1 MEITLKIKKHN
12 YIGNSNMPIEPLRCK
27 VCGGL
32 LDVNLKCQHCGTLH
46 ERIENRLEIIK
57 VCPKHLI
64 GYSSLNCPKCVEE
77 QQALILYNQEQA
89 RLSAEREEALRKER
103 LKRTEQARLEREQW
117 KKNNYPKLKKIG
129 TVAMLCLIIGIAGL
143 CLSTENYIAH
153 NVNAMPYSSTTYLPP
168 NIPVPTPIPTP
179 TPTLSPTPTPI
190 NSNITWGEIDGW
202 YLTSTP
208 VPEISS
214 SVTILNEYGLSLAV
228 QYVALGCAATP
239 INIYGQSQWDGG
251 SEWVS
256 CINITAPY
264 ALWDFGVYSG
274 NSVVSQNLLASDVA
288 ENSLIIPLA
297 GASASYAGS
306 PLNYSSLTV
315 GGTYLITISIT
326 PADAASALIVGN
338 ATFTVNSIP
347 PPIQISVVH
356 ASTPTP
362 APTLTPTP
370 QPTPQPTGTYVTH
383 TAILNGTYSFNQA
396 MSKVSASATGITEI
410 LLIVIGVL
418 ILVAVTIVV
427 YAKSRYEL
435 E

>member
-1 MEITLKIKKHN
+1 
-12 YIGNSNMPIEPLRCK
+12 MPIEPLRCK

-32 LDVNLKCQHCGTLH
+32 LDANLKCQHCGTLH
-46 ERIENRLEIIK
+46 EKIENRLEIIK

-103 LKRTEQARLEREQW
+103 LKRTEQARLEHEQW

-153 NVNAMPYSSTTYLPP
+153 NVNAAPYSSTTYLPP
-168 NIPVPTPIPTP
+168 NIPVPTQTPAP
-179 TPTLSPTPTPI
+179 TPTLIPTPTPI
-190 NSNITWGEIDGW
+190 NSNLTWGEIDNW
-202 YLTSTP
+202 YFTSTP

-214 SVTILNEYGLSLAV
+214 SVTILSKYGLTLAI
-228 QYVALGCAATP
+228 QYVALGCVP
-239 INIYGQSQWDGG
+239 SLPIYGQGQWDGG
-251 SEWVS
+251 PEWIS

-264 ALWDFGVYSG
+264 AVWDFDVYSG
-274 NSVVSQNLLASDVA
+274 NSVIFQNLLESDVA
-288 ENSLIIPLA
+288 ENSLILPLA
-297 GASASYAGS
+297 GAHASYAGN

-315 GGTYLITISIT
+315 GDTYLITISNPQNET
-326 PADAASALIVGN
+326 FANTLVGN

-347 PPIQISVVH
+347 APIQISLVH
-356 ASTPTP
+356 DSAPTSAPTP
-362 APTLTPTP
+362 TPTP
-370 QPTPQPTGTYVTH
+370 QPTPQPTGTYVTNI
-383 TAILNGTYSFNQA
+383 TILNETYSFNQA
-396 MSKVSASATGITEI
+396 MSKVSASTTGITEI
-410 LLIVIGVL
+410 LLIVIGVV

-427 YAKSRYEL
+427 YVKSRYEI